1 MTSDCR
7 ISVHSTAH
15 TCSDAAEPTSLSP
28 SWLRAPLPLPQQTP
42 AARCNCRRNILQR
55 LVFLEAPIK
64 IYSLCIAI
72 SRSLS
77 LSLSLSLSFLLMPCL
92 GSLSLSLYIYIHTRQ
107 GQALH
112 IGSSLLAQTRKALAT
127 SCQTEEPRQRESDRE
142 HAHAYRSKWP
152 SSDPAIL
159 PRRLCRRGIS
169 MPAAATAIC
178 EHIFVCM
185 HECRCKTYIHIP
197 GLVLLFEGRFG
208 HFQRLRDTLSFLEA
222 LKLQVQFRK
231 ARDLPESS
239 HM

>member
-92 GSLSLSLYIYIHTRQ
+92 GSLSLSLYIYPYTT
-107 GQALH
+107 GT
-112 IGSSLLAQTRKALAT
+112 GF
-127 SCQTEEPRQRESDRE
+127 
-142 HAHAYRSKWP
+142 AYRVLFACTNQESP
-152 SSDPAIL
+152 CHIL
-159 PRRLCRRGIS
+159 PDRR
-169 MPAAATAIC
+169 A
-178 EHIFVCM
+178 
-185 HECRCKTYIHIP
+185 
-197 GLVLLFEGRFG
+197 
-208 HFQRLRDTLSFLEA
+208 EA
-222 LKLQVQFRK
+222 ER
-231 ARDLPESS
+231 E
-239 HM
+239 

>member
-1 MTSDCR
+1 MQPSQLH
-7 ISVHSTAH
+7 SVLLGCVHLCHSH
-15 TCSDAAEPTSLSP
+15 SKLLQLDAIADGTY
-28 SWLRAPLPLPQQTP
+28 
-42 AARCNCRRNILQR
+42 CNDWC
-55 LVFLEAPIK
+55 FLKLLLKYIR
-64 IYSLCIAI
+64 YV
-72 SRSLS
+72 SLS
-77 LSLSLSLSFLLMPCL
+77 LALCLSPCLSLSFLLMPCL
-92 GSLSLSLYIYIHTRQ
+92 GSLSLSLSLSLYIYIYIHTRQ

-208 HFQRLRDTLSFLEA
+208 HFQRLHDTLSFLEA
-222 LKLQVQFRK
+222 LKLQV
-231 ARDLPESS
+231 
-239 HM
+239 